1 MEKKKIEKE
10 SEHDFESSTRN
21 IWTWCTWCACVCV
34 CVRVCMYVRGI
45 ELHGAGWSVY
55 LSDDARVLSGVCHPM
70 QRVLTIDF
78 RDKKEKSVAFP
89 ALHVRAALSL
99 PLSAD
104 PLFAAAERRE

>member
-1 MEKKKIEKE
+1 
-10 SEHDFESSTRN
+10 
-21 IWTWCTWCACVCV
+21 
-34 CVRVCMYVRGI
+34 MYVRGI

-55 LSDDARVLSGVCHPM
+55 LSDHARVLSGVCHPM

>member
-1 MEKKKIEKE
+1 M
-10 SEHDFESSTRN
+10 
-21 IWTWCTWCACVCV
+21 VYVV
-34 CVRVCMYVRGI
+34 CVRVRVCARVYVRAWNRV
-45 ELHGAGWSVY
+45 AGWSVY